1 MTVPRLIVLPDAR
14 RAAQRLAEDAV
25 RFLRTRDRAETHIAV
40 SGGSLAR
47 LAVPALLD
55 GLAAE
60 AERGGE
66 GRRLNV
72 WFADERFVPAD
83 HPERNE
89 LAVRSALPD
98 GAPSALRLHPA
109 PPSDAGLGLEAAAA
123 AYAQRLA
130 SLVPAGPSGLPRL
143 DLVLLGAGPDGHTA
157 SLFPGRPEVLDAE
170 ALALPVRD
178 SPKPPPERITLG
190 AGVLRAANGA
200 WVLAGGAEKAP
211 ALALGL
217 SGASATDSPVGSIL
231 AEDTRWYLDE
241 AADAALPRSR

>member
-1 MTVPRLIVLPDAR
+1 MTAPRLVVLPDAR
-14 RAAQRLAEDAV
+14 RAARRLAEDAV
-25 RFLRTRDRAETHIAV
+25 RFLRAQRSAETHIAV

-47 LAVPALLD
+47 LAAPALLE

-60 AERGGE
+60 PGAE
-66 GRRLNV
+66 GRRLHL

-89 LAVRSALPD
+89 LAVRSALPEE
-98 GAPSALRLHPA
+98 GLPGLRLHPA
-109 PPSDAGLGLEAAAA
+109 PPSDAGLDLEAAAA
-123 AYAQRLA
+123 AYADRLA
-130 SLVPAGPSGLPRL
+130 ALVPTGPSGLPRL

-157 SLFPGRPEVLDAE
+157 SLFPGRPEALDTG

-190 AGVLRAANGA
+190 AGVLRAAKGA
-200 WVLAGGAEKAP
+200 WLLASGAEKAP

-217 SGASATDSPVGSIL
+217 SGAPARESPVGSIL

-241 AADAALPRSR
+241 AAGAALPR